1 MKNKKMIATLLVFT
15 MLLLASI
22 GGMNVFAEEGIGD
35 SVDSTETVAQVVS
48 GCDLKA
54 EDLVQ
59 ASVKQYGFSM
69 LVPKGNV
76 ITVDSDVSVFEASDY
91 TRSYFMEQGCMLYCF
106 TDNENYCAV
115 SAFVTDQDSIYN
127 YYGDYSKLNDTQKTE
142 LVNAAATDAS
152 TQAQFVKINGRD
164 FLQVTMSDDDVST
177 GNSYTQY
184 QFTTVIGGQKYVIY
198 IQTANANDADLGVVN
213 EMIKS
218 IKLNGMGLQMD
229 VLDIVLIVMTV
240 LLVIAVAI
248 VYFFFY
254 RATCF
259 VKAGINDFA
268 RIGFDLPEK
277 TIDEDDIYDDED
289 DDYDDE
295 DEVDEAVEDVE
306 DVSDDD
312 EKIIKG

>member
-1 MKNKKMIATLLVFT
+1 MKNRKMIATLLVFAL
-15 MLLLASI
+15 LLLASI
-22 GGMNVFAEEGIGD
+22 GGMNVFAEEGAD
-35 SVDSTETVAQVVS
+35 DALEATDTVAQVVS
-48 GCDLKA
+48 GCDLKL
-54 EDLVQ
+54 EDLIQ
-59 ASVKQYGFSM
+59 AAVKQYGFSM
-69 LVPKGNV
+69 LVPNANV
-76 ITVDSDVSVFEASDY
+76 ITIDSDASVFEASDY

-127 YYGDYSKLNDTQKTE
+127 YYGDYAKLNDTQKAE
-142 LVNAAATDAS
+142 LVKAAVTDSA
-152 TQAQFVKINGRD
+152 TQAEFVKINGRD

-184 QFTTVIGGQKYVIY
+184 QFTTVIGSQKYVIY
-198 IQTANANDADLGVVN
+198 IQTANANESDLAVVN

-218 IKLNGMGLQMD
+218 IKLNGMGLQMNS
-229 VLDIVLIVMTV
+229 LDIVLIVV
-240 LLVIAVAI
+240 SALLVVAVAI

-254 RATCF
+254 RATRF

-289 DDYDDE
+289 E
-295 DEVDEAVEDVE
+295 DEVDEADEDA
-306 DVSDDD
+306 SDDD
-312 EKIIKG
+312 EKIIKD